1 MTARKYIKQMC
12 KSREDIDNLPPIF
25 FNTLIN
31 DKDAHGRPELT
42 DVMDILIHTA
52 NNGFQLNGGARA
64 INPLLP
70 DRVVKMFSDF
80 IANSRQAQ
88 ANSILA
94 LAFVGSNLPIPD
106 NVVQT
111 ICRKPQDAYQFAAAM
126 MNRRQ
131 GWPPEQIINAFAP
144 SAEAAFRFISGLP
157 MQKDGSVA
165 YVPPVLLK
173 SVANSGYA
181 SRVID
186 FYKKNKS
193 PIPPELQS

>member
-1 MTARKYIKQMC
+1 MC